1 MSLVHSLG
9 ITLWTFVLTTHTQ
22 ACGVKEDNVCI
33 TAPHLLVTTPSRK
46 PSCGRPALMHRHT
59 ELSTAPIHGSSTAS
73 KQRQQQQQGLSTQ
86 STGPMTMTRP
96 QRYGLRPEYLGTNG
110 PQDERLNIET
120 STLNPQTHQQ
130 LRSFT
135 ARCWPTVSVALGS
148 IRTSVMVSRES
159 FCTAAPLPAPMH
171 VEGRVTD
178 EVSG

>member
-96 QRYGLRPEYLGTNG
+96 QRYGLRLEYLGTNG

-120 STLNPQTHQQ
+120 STLNPPDPPAAQVVYCQMLANRLRGTRVDPHLCNGLEGKFLYCCAAASTHAC
-130 LRSFT
+130 RR
-135 ARCWPTVSVALGS
+135 AGYR
-148 IRTSVMVSRES
+148 
-159 FCTAAPLPAPMH
+159 
-171 VEGRVTD
+171 
-178 EVSG
+178 